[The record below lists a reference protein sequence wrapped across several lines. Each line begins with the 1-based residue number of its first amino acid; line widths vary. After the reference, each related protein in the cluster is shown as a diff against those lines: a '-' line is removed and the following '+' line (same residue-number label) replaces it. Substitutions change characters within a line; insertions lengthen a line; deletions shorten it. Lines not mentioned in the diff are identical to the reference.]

1 MIAASTFMMFFL
13 MYHLV
18 YEADHATFSMNRL
31 VSSLVV
37 GAVMAVVMLAFMS
50 SMYEGRTTK
59 IIVLS
64 GAAVLAVA
72 LIAVNRGQ
80 MVIDDTRFLGRASG

>member
-18 YEADHATFSMNRL
+18 YEADHATFSMHRL
-31 VSSLVV
+31 VSSL
-37 GAVMAVVMLAFMS
+37 VMLAFMS

-80 MVIDDTRFLGRASG
+80 MVIEDTRFLGRASG